1 MADDNKE
8 KEIIKEE
15 IKEET
20 EEKTEEKTNK
30 AAEETKEAEAPGTS
44 EEETNQE
51 TPKEATEEKEA
62 VTEEDLKDEESKDSG
77 EGKKKLFGKGKDK
90 EKDKLKDQIAEL
102 NDKVVRQMAEFD
114 NFRKRTEKEK
124 QQMFETGAKS
134 VIEKILPVVDNF
146 ERGIAALS
154 DEEKEGQFAQG
165 VIMVYKQLMDELE
178 KMEVKPIEAVGQE
191 FNPDLHNAVMHIED
205 ENLGENI
212 IAAELQKGYTY
223 RDQVVRHS
231 MVQVAN

>member
-20 EEKTEEKTNK
+20 EEKTNE

-51 TPKEATEEKEA
+51 TPKEPTEEKEA
-62 VTEEDLKDEESKDSG
+62 VSEEDLKDEESKDSG

-90 EKDKLKDQIAEL
+90 EKDKLKDQITEL

-146 ERGIAALS
+146 ERGIAAQNK
-154 DEEKEGQFAQG
+154 EKKEGQFAQG

-191 FNPDLHNAVMHIED
+191 FNPELHNAVMHIED